1 MNGVRE
7 FLWPMA
13 YRALQAFNKERKMNR
28 LAAVFLVKKVFPPV
42 GYKINSHIKMKGD
55 KIPIDGNIS

>member
-7 FLWPMA
+7 SLWPMA
-13 YRALQAFNKERKMNR
+13 YRALQICNKEHKTNR
-28 LAAVFLVKKVFPPV
+28 LTAVSLVKGAFPPV

-55 KIPIDGNIS
+55 KIPIDGDIS